1 MPELPEVETVIRSL
15 EKRIK
20 NKKIVD
26 VDIRYKKIINS
37 SPKHFINTIKGHS
50 FKEFKRRGKYL
61 LFYLDNIILVSHL
74 RMEGKYLL
82 VNGDVKVDK
91 HTHVIFYL
99 NDNTELRYL
108 DTRKFGRFDLYPLD
122 TDLDSFKN
130 LGPEPFS
137 NSFNLN
143 YVKNYILNKSIPI
156 KQLLLD
162 QNFVAGVGNIYADE
176 ILYRAKV
183 NPLKKSYKLKD
194 DEIKR
199 IILSTRVILKNAI
212 KAGGTT
218 IRSFSSINHIT
229 GRFQQK
235 LNVHTK
241 SICKKCNSKIKVVR
255 VNGRSTYYCPK
266 CQGKTR

>member
-1 MPELPEVETVIRSL
+1 MPELPEVETVLRSL

-20 NKKIVD
+20 NKKIVNI
-26 VDIRYKKIINS
+26 DIRYKKIVNDNPS
-37 SPKHFINTIKGHS
+37 HFIKEVKGQS
-50 FKEFKRRGKYL
+50 FRSFKRRGKYL
-61 LFYLDNIILVSHL
+61 LFYLDDVLLVSHL
-74 RMEGKYLL
+74 RMEGKYSI
-82 VNGDVKVDK
+82 VDDGSKPTK

-99 NDNTELRYL
+99 NDKTELRYL
-108 DTRKFGRFDLYPLD
+108 DTRKFGRFELYPLN
-122 TDLDSFKN
+122 TDLNTFKK

-137 NSFNLN
+137 KEFNIK
-143 YVKNYILNKSIPI
+143 YVRNYITSKTIPI

-162 QNFVAGVGNIYADE
+162 QSFVAGIGNIYADE
-176 ILYRAKV
+176 ILFRAKV
-183 NPLKKSYKLKD
+183 NPLIKSYQLKD

-199 IILSTRVILKNAI
+199 IILSTRIILNNAI

-241 SICKKCNSKIKVVR
+241 TMCKKCNSKIKVVR
-255 VNGRSTYYCPK
+255 INGRSTYYCPK
-266 CQGKTR
+266 CQRIKK